1 MSKARSADSVPTT
14 MKRAPRSMTV
24 ALAAATLTLP
34 SCYQIQVTANAGPAL
49 LSASGD
55 IGYYE
60 GNSVGGASTYPP
72 VIQDIDS
79 AFGVGNTEVA
89 PFGSVSVDVGV
100 PVLTISSFRFATSG
114 EGELQEGFG
123 GLTNGT
129 PVRSDFE
136 VLDVKATYVF
146 GIPVGPVSI
155 APGFGVDYLDMKLR
169 LVNQLNP
176 TEVQTAD
183 LSAPIPFGVVRTEY
197 VHKQRLRLMAELGYM
212 SADVGDYEARLVEF
226 EAMASYQL
234 SARWHLFLGYRYT
247 VLDAK
252 AKLDE
257 DYIDA
262 KFAIQGPMIGGGL
275 RF

>member
-1 MSKARSADSVPTT
+1 
-14 MKRAPRSMTV
+14 MKRAHRSKAVLLAT
-24 ALAAATLTLP
+24 ALLP
-34 SCYQIQVTANAGPAL
+34 LPACYQIQVTANAGPAL
-49 LSASGD
+49 LSVSGD

-60 GNSVGGASTYPP
+60 GNSVGGASTFPP

-79 AFGVGNTEVA
+79 AFGVGNTETV
-89 PFGSVSVDVGV
+89 PFGSVAVDAGV

-114 EGELQEGFG
+114 DGALQEGFG

-146 GIPVGPVSI
+146 GIPVGPLTIS
-155 APGFGVDYLDMKLR
+155 PGVGVDFLDMKLR
-169 LVNQLNP
+169 VVNQVNP

-183 LSAPIPFGVVRTEY
+183 LTAPIPYGVVRGEY
-197 VHKQRLRLMAELGYM
+197 VLDKRLRLMVEAGYM
-212 SADVGDYEARLVEF
+212 SADVSDYEARLVEF
-226 EAMASYQL
+226 DAMASYQL
-234 SARWHLFLGYRYT
+234 SAHLHLFVGYRYL

-252 AKLDE
+252 AKLD
-257 DYIDA
+257 DDFIDA
-262 KFAIQGPMIGGGL
+262 KFAMQGPMVGGGL

>member
-1 MSKARSADSVPTT
+1 
-14 MKRAPRSMTV
+14 MKRAPRSLTV

-60 GNSVGGASTYPP
+60 GNSVGGASTFPP

-123 GLTNGT
+123 
-129 PVRSDFE
+129 
-136 VLDVKATYVF
+136 

>member
-1 MSKARSADSVPTT
+1 MSGARSADSAPTT
-14 MKRAPRSMTV
+14 MKRAPRSLTV

-60 GNSVGGASTYPP
+60 GNSVGGASTFPP

-169 LVNQLNP
+169 LV
-176 TEVQTAD
+176 
-183 LSAPIPFGVVRTEY
+183 
-197 VHKQRLRLMAELGYM
+197 
-212 SADVGDYEARLVEF
+212 EF